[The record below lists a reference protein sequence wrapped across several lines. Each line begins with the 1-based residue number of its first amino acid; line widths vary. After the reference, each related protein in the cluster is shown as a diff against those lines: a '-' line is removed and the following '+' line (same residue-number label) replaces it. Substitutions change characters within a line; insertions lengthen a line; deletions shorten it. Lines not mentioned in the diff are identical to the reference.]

1 MSSPRNVD
9 RSGPIAWMASNS
21 IAANLAMVV
30 LIIGGLLFS
39 SRVVQ
44 EVFPEFALDQ
54 VSVRVPY
61 PGASPEEIEQGILL
75 AIEDQIGGVDGV
87 KKLTSQA
94 LEGVGT
100 VTAEL
105 ASGAD
110 KSKALQDIRNEVD
123 RIITFPE
130 EAEKPVVSLSSRKR
144 KVMSVL
150 VHGEMPEASL
160 RALTERVR
168 DTLVA
173 SDEITLVE
181 LGAAKAYEVAIEV
194 PQEALRAHGLT
205 LPQVAEVVRQSALEL
220 PAGEVPTE
228 AGDVLVRLQ
237 ERRDLASEF
246 AELPLVVGADGTRVR
261 IGDVGEV
268 RDTFSEDDIEA
279 TYEGE
284 PALELVVYRI
294 DMETPIG
301 VSRAARAII
310 DELER
315 AGISYDE
322 VVAKLEDEGLQKF
335 DDSWAELVQTVTDA
349 LAKA

>member
-1 MSSPRNVD
+1 MSSSRSVD

-21 IAANLAMVV
+21 IAANLAMIV
-30 LIIGGLLFS
+30 LIVGGLLFS

-130 EAEKPVVSLSSRKR
+130 EAEKPVVSL
-144 KVMSVL
+144 
-150 VHGEMPEASL
+150 A
-160 RALTERVR
+160 
-168 DTLVA
+168 
-173 SDEITLVE
+173 
-181 LGAAKAYEVAIEV
+181 
-194 PQEALRAHGLT
+194 
-205 LPQVAEVVRQSALEL
+205 
-220 PAGEVPTE
+220 
-228 AGDVLVRLQ
+228 
-237 ERRDLASEF
+237 
-246 AELPLVVGADGTRVR
+246 
-261 IGDVGEV
+261 
-268 RDTFSEDDIEA
+268 
-279 TYEGE
+279 
-284 PALELVVYRI
+284 
-294 DMETPIG
+294 
-301 VSRAARAII
+301 SRAR
-310 DELER
+310 
-315 AGISYDE
+315 
-322 VVAKLEDEGLQKF
+322 
-335 DDSWAELVQTVTDA
+335 
-349 LAKA
+349 